1 MKAYLKKNKPM
12 LILPLVLLPFVVLLF
27 YILGGG
33 GKPGGNKSV
42 AGSPDSLK
50 GANYNLPDADHS
62 LEIQDK
68 TAMAGAKGEVTE
80 SRDYNILGQADE
92 SLEASSDS
100 LPGFDGE
107 EAGQENETGASLR
120 VLEPGTSSGEP
131 EELLKH
137 IRAREQQIRRE
148 LKDGQVSKSE
158 TTAGAPA
165 RKSKDEASEDKQLKR
180 PIPTTGQGFPVS
192 GIEELD
198 QVFRQNQ
205 QLTRQN
211 DSLQSSLK
219 EAAAFRQKLESERIR
234 SFDVEKGNPSPFT
247 IPPTANDLLK
257 AEVYETT
264 TVLTGNRV
272 KLRLLEDASVAGVN
286 LPAGTFIYGICEVGG
301 ERLGISVGQLP
312 LKDSFVLVKLSVFDL
327 DGLEGL
333 YVPDN
338 AARKVSKEVGS
349 STNTSSLFGATENP
363 LTYAGVQAADRTA
376 QSLLRMVKIKKVT
389 VKKNTLV
396 YLINQT
402 K

>member
-1 MKAYLKKNKPM
+1 M

-33 GKPGGNKSV
+33 EHPGGNKRTL
-42 AGSPDSLK
+42 GGQDTLK

-92 SLEASSDS
+92 SLEAGSDS

-137 IRAREQQIRRE
+137 IQAKERQIRRE
-148 LKDGQVSKSE
+148 LENGQSAKPERNTGIAGEKSKKETAEDKKSE
-158 TTAGAPA
+158 KTISTAGQ
-165 RKSKDEASEDKQLKR
+165 S
-180 PIPTTGQGFPVS
+180 FPVS

-198 QVFRQNQ
+198 RVFRQNQ
-205 QLTRQN
+205 QLARQN

-219 EAAAFRQKLESERIR
+219 EAAAFRQKLEPERTR
-234 SFDVEKGNPSPFT
+234 SFDVEKGSPSPFA
-247 IPPTANDLLK
+247 IPPTTTELLK